1 MTETNQGV
9 LTGVLIKAF
18 GGFYFVQ
25 HGEKV
30 YMSSLRGRLKMEV
43 KNPEANGLTGGI
55 LVGDY
60 VEFTPLDDETAVV
73 ESILPRTNRLIRPKI
88 ANATQGLIILAA
100 ANPKP
105 DFMLL
110 DRLLILM
117 QNSNVKPIICFN
129 KIDLIK
135 KNHVFWQQKEVYEKA
150 GFKVLLT
157 SALEENPLAEILPL
171 LKDEITVVAGPS
183 GAGKSSLLNTLQRD
197 FALETGVVSHKLQR
211 GKHTTRAVELMPLE
225 IGGWVADSP
234 GFSRLDFTEDIDV
247 EDLKVFYPEF
257 VRAGVACRFDGCL
270 HRGEP
275 DCEVKSQVADEEI
288 DQDRYDRYIAF
299 MAEIEEREDNKY

>member
-1 MTETNQGV
+1 MAETKNNV

-25 HGEKV
+25 QGDHV
-30 YMSSLRGRLKMEV
+30 YSSSLRGRLKMEV
-43 KNPEANGLTGGI
+43 KNPEFKAVTGGI

-73 ESILPRTNRLIRPKI
+73 ENILPRTNKLIRPKI

-117 QNSNVKPIICFN
+117 QNAHVKPIICFN

-135 KNHVFWQQKEVYEKA
+135 KNHVFWTQKEVYEKA
-150 GFKVLLT
+150 GFKVVLT
-157 SALEENPLAEILPL
+157 SALEENPLAEILPE

-183 GAGKSSLLNTLQRD
+183 GAGKSSLLNTLQD
-197 FALETGVVSHKLQR
+197 FALETGTVSHKLQR

-234 GFSRLDFTEDIDV
+234 GFSRLDFTEDV
-247 EDLKVFYPEF
+247 QAKDLKVFYPEF
-257 VRAGVACRFDGCL
+257 LRVSGDCRFDGCL

-275 DCEVKSQVADEEI
+275 DCAVKSHVAAGEI

>member
-1 MTETNQGV
+1 MAETKK
-9 LTGVLIKAF
+9 GVLIKAF

-25 HGEKV
+25 AGDKV
-30 YMSSLRGRLKMEV
+30 YTSSLRGRLKMEV
-43 KNPEANGLTGGI
+43 KNPEFKAETGGI

-73 ESILPRTNRLIRPKI
+73 ENILPRENKLIRPKI

-117 QNSNVKPIICFN
+117 QNANVKPIICFN

-135 KNHVFWQQKEVYEKA
+135 KNHLFWSQKEIYEKA

-157 SALEENPLAEILPL
+157 SALEENPLAEILPE

-183 GAGKSSLLNTLQRD
+183 GAGKSSLLNTLQD
-197 FALETGVVSHKLQR
+197 FALETGTVSHKLQR

-234 GFSRLDFTEDIDV
+234 GFSRLDFTEDV
-247 EDLKVFYPEF
+247 QAKDLKVFYPEF
-257 VRAGVACRFDGCL
+257 VRASGDCRFDGCL

-275 DCEVKSQVADEEI
+275 DCAVKSQVAAGEI
-288 DQDRYDRYIAF
+288 DQERYDRYIAF
-299 MAEIEEREDNKY
+299 MAEIEDREDNKY

>member
-1 MTETNQGV
+1 MAETKNDV
-9 LTGVLIKAF
+9 LKGVLIKAF

-25 HGEKV
+25 YGDHV
-30 YMSSLRGRLKMEV
+30 YTSSLRGRLKMEV
-43 KNPEANGLTGGI
+43 KNPEFKAATGGI

-73 ESILPRTNRLIRPKI
+73 ENILPRTNKLIRPKI

-117 QNSNVKPIICFN
+117 QNAHVKPIICFN

-135 KNHVFWQQKEVYEKA
+135 KNHVFWAQKEVYEKA

-157 SALEENPLAEILPL
+157 SALEENPLAEILPE

-183 GAGKSSLLNTLQRD
+183 GAGKSSLLNTLED
-197 FALETGVVSHKLQR
+197 FSLETGTVSHKLQR

-234 GFSRLDFTEDIDV
+234 GFSRLDFTEDV
-247 EDLKVFYPEF
+247 QAEDLKVFYPEF
-257 VRAGVACRFDGCL
+257 IRASGDCRFDGCL

-275 DCEVKSQVADEEI
+275 DCAVKALVSNGEI